1 VTPHVELVIDTMAVE
16 GIPVLDAGAVA
27 QAAEFELA
35 RLLRSGAAAPNW
47 RQPECRPDMR
57 TDAVAPAGEP
67 AAERIGKALARQ
79 LFRTVLR

>member
-1 VTPHVELVIDTMAVE
+1 
-16 GIPVLDAGAVA
+16 
-27 QAAEFELA
+27 
-35 RLLRSGAAAPNW
+35 
-47 RQPECRPDMR
+47 MR